1 MKYFEGYLTNCVYVQ
16 KRDGDEQHRDELRQK
31 FVAAQDIEMQS
42 GICGNVAAHVK
53 VSTKTK
59 KASFSKDW
67 TSVAEDGSSVSL
79 YQAIPSALALYRLC
93 CFDGIK
99 VDAAGPDGY
108 KCVWS
113 TALVHADTGRR
124 IWFGEHKGGFSFWL
138 PEHSASELPEGFKKD
153 LQEFLTYLVG
163 DTFAH
168 PYDGTVAGSVA

>member
-16 KRDGDEQHRDELRQK
+16 KRAGDEERREELRKK

-42 GICGNVAAHVK
+42 GICGNVAAHAV

-59 KASFSKDW
+59 KVKFAKDW
-67 TSVAEDGSSVSL
+67 ASANKEGSSVSL
-79 YQAIPSALALYRLC
+79 YQALPSALALYRLC
-93 CFDGIK
+93 CFDGVK
-99 VDAAGPDGY
+99 VEAFGPDGY

-113 TALVHADTGRR
+113 TALVHVETGRR
-124 IWFGEHKGGFSFWL
+124 IWFGEHKGGFSFWM
-138 PEHSASELPEGFKKD
+138 PEPSASELPEGLRKD
-153 LQEFLTYLVG
+153 LEAFLSYLVG